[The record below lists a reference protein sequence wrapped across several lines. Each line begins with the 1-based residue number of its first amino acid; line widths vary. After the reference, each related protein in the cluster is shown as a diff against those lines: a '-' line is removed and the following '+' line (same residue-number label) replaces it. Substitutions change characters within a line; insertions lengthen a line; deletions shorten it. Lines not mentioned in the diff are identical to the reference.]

1 MHNVGKAAYIGGSV
15 ILTSVFV
22 SGCIAGGALGLAEE
36 PLEGLPPYGEI
47 APEEA
52 AAVIAALQDDPEF
65 VLLDIRTPAEVEAG
79 HLPGAVNLDFRSPTF
94 ENDLGRLDREPIYL
108 IYCRTANRS
117 GQAFEVMRKMGFA
130 KVYDM
135 QGGIT
140 QWGRRGYP
148 ICEGPIGGDH
158 VCVGKFPAAARG
170 G

>member
-1 MHNVGKAAYIGGSV
+1 MHNVGKVAYIGGSV
-15 ILTSVFV
+15 ILASVFV
-22 SGCIAGGALGLAEE
+22 SGCIAGSALGLAEE

-47 APEEA
+47 TPQEA
-52 AAVIAALQDDPEF
+52 VAVIVALQDDPGF

-79 HLPGAVNLDFRSPTF
+79 HLPGAVDLDFRSPTF
-94 ENDLGRLDREPIYL
+94 EDELERLDRDLIYL

-117 GQAFEVMRKMGFA
+117 GQAFEVMRRMGFT

-140 QWGRRGYP
+140 QWGQLGYP
-148 ICEGPIGGDH
+148 ICEGFIGEEH
-158 VCVGKFPAAARG
+158 VCVGAYPAATRG